1 MTEKELQDAIIDW
14 ATLFGWTIQHN
25 YDSRRA
31 LPGWP
36 DLVLGRR
43 HDYGANLPDASVLFW
58 ELKTAKGKVTA
69 LQENWLTMLD
79 LAGCE
84 ARVIR
89 PDDLEWAIDRLKY
102 PDRGDK
108 F

>member
-1 MTEKELQDAIIDW
+1 MTEKELQDAIMEW

-25 YDSRRA
+25 FDSRRA
-31 LPGWP
+31 LRGWP

-43 HDYGANLPDASVLFW
+43 HDYGANLPDGSVLFW
-58 ELKTAKGKVTA
+58 ELKSASGKVSKE
-69 LQENWLTMLD
+69 QEEWLTLLD

-84 ARVIR
+84 ARTIY